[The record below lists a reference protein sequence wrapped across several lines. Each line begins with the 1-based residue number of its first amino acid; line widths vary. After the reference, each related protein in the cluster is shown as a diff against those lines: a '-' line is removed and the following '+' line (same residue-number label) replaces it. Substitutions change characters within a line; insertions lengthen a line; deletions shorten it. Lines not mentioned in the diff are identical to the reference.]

1 MSRILPI
8 VEGEG
13 DLRAIPELVRRIL
26 HDMGRFDVGIAR
38 PHRRGD
44 LPKVRGRF
52 DDFFRIALL
61 ENCPILWVLDYD
73 CETCTDQARDIEEL
87 QSRAKQINLVAQ
99 CEFVFMVQEFES
111 LFLADHETTRQVFS
125 DIPADVNFPDDPES
139 VRDAKGWISSARP
152 KGLRYKPTQHQ
163 AKLAGQVDLCRLR
176 KRSPSFRRF
185 ETAIH
190 KLIRTEGVA
199 LP

>member
-8 VEGEG
+8 VEGDG
-13 DLRAIPELVRRIL
+13 DLRAMPELMRRIL
-26 HDMGRFDVGIAR
+26 HDMGRFDVAVVR
-38 PHRRGD
+38 PHKRGD

-87 QSRAKQINLVAQ
+87 QARAKLITQVAQ

-125 DIPADVNFPDDPES
+125 DIPADLNFPDDPER
-139 VRDAKGWISSARP
+139 VRDAKGWISNARP
-152 KGLRYKPTQHQ
+152 KGLAYKPTQHQ
-163 AKLAGQVDLCRLR
+163 AKLAAQVDLNRLR
-176 KRSPSFRRF
+176 TRSPSFRRF
-185 ETAIH
+185 EKAIH
-190 KLIRTEGVA
+190 RLIRTEGVA
-199 LP
+199 